1 MHAIG
6 KGWVGVLALLSLL
19 LASLLAACG
28 PSSLGSMATPTVAQ
42 PSATSQPDTT
52 TLPIPLTTHLFPSPD
67 GTLLAAEYSPG
78 IKLYT
83 LTGQEQG
90 SPYTG
95 GAGVD
100 GSWSWFPDS
109 SGLFLSQS
117 HSPLLIMD
125 RQGQVHSTG
134 LVDIFAPELSQDGQW
149 IGGTAY
155 TSNFSIIGA
164 EIAPRSGGPARML
177 AKGGTFLGWQ
187 SNRAIYSTG
196 GFGSQLYAQD
206 PTGGTPLFLYQLS
219 PTVGVATPRG
229 VVNSPDGQIL
239 FLEFTK
245 PQQPLMLVGNHLLQV
260 PEETP
265 LLWVGGHDIIT
276 VTSHAT
282 DPSGDWVIQD
292 VATGAVVKDT
302 GLSPSVIG
310 GILAVS
316 GNWLVT
322 STSAD
327 VDPQDL
333 LPLDLVNFVTKIIL
347 SNAVGLDPNETLESD
362 GVQPI
367 VVPLGNQGKFLTTF
381 SISDARAGLPMSMIV
396 LISAAQAE

>member
-6 KGWVGVLALLSLL
+6 KGWVGVWVLLSLL
-19 LASLLAACG
+19 LATLLAACG
-28 PSSLGSMATPTVAQ
+28 PSSLGGTATPTVAQ
-42 PSATSQPDTT
+42 PTATPQPGTT
-52 TLPIPLTTHLFPSPD
+52 PLLIPLTTHLFPSPD
-67 GTLLAAEYSPG
+67 GTLLAAEYSSG

-95 GAGVD
+95 GAGID

-117 HSPLLIMD
+117 HGPLLIMD
-125 RQGQVHSTG
+125 RQGQVYSTG
-134 LVDIFAPELSQDGQW
+134 LVGIFGPELSQDGQW

-155 TSNFSIIGA
+155 TSNFSVIGA
-164 EIAPRSGGPARML
+164 EIAPRSGGPVRML
-177 AKGGTFLGWQ
+177 AKGGTLLGWQ
-187 SNRAIYSTG
+187 NNRAIYSTG
-196 GFGSQLYAQD
+196 GFGSQLYALD
-206 PTGGTPLFLYQLS
+206 PRGGSPVFLDQLGN
-219 PTVGVATPRG
+219 TVGVATPRG

-239 FLEFTK
+239 FLEFTE
-245 PQQPLMLVGNHLLQV
+245 PQPPMMLVGNHLL
-260 PEETP
+260 PAPATTP
-265 LLWVGGHDIIT
+265 LLWVSGQDIIT
-276 VTSHAT
+276 MTSHAT
-282 DPSGDWVIQD
+282 DPSGDYVIQD
-292 VATGAVVKDT
+292 VATGAVIKNT

-316 GNWLVT
+316 GTWLVT

-327 VDPQDL
+327 TDPQDL
-333 LPLDLVNFVTKIIL
+333 LPLDLVNFVTKVIL

-367 VVPLGNQGKFLTTF
+367 VVPLGSQGKFLTTI
-381 SISDARAGLPMSMIV
+381 SITDAHAGQPTSVIV
-396 LISAAQAE
+396 QITSALAE